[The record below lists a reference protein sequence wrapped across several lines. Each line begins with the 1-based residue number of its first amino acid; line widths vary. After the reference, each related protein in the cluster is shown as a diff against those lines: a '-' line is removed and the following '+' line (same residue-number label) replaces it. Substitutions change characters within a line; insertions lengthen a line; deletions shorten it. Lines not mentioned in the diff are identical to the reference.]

1 MGGSTKSSAVVS
13 SRSGCE
19 DRIAEVTSSES
30 ESVIYETDL
39 TQAFLPSSFSPRGIK
54 YMALSRVLASFLR
67 SNDLSAGADPT
78 LARRSAQRFCCCPWY
93 PSIHHLAH
101 SIAIKEEN
109 PVSSPQ

>member
-39 TQAFLPSSFSPRGIK
+39 TQAFLPSPHGELNIWRCLGSWRLSYARMICLLERIRHSLEDLLNAFVAAPGIHP
-54 YMALSRVLASFLR
+54 Y
-67 SNDLSAGADPT
+67 
-78 LARRSAQRFCCCPWY
+78 
-93 PSIHHLAH
+93 I
-101 SIAIKEEN
+101 I
-109 PVSSPQ
+109 